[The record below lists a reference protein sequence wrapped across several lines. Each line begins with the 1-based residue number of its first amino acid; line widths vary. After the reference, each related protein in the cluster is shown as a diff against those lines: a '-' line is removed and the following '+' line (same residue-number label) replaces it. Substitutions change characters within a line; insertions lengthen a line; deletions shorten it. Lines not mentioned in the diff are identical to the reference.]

1 MRASLLYRLLCNSQL
16 CNTGV
21 TDPNMD
27 VGTDWTTLK
36 GAKEAVGYRD
46 VTHFFFCEINRLKMI
61 SCNPIHKLGPEFLFG

>member
-1 MRASLLYRLLCNSQL
+1 MRASLLHRLLCNSQL

-46 VTHFFFCEINRLKMI
+46 VTHFFSVRLTGLK
-61 SCNPIHKLGPEFLFG
+61 